1 MAEDIYEPSVTHL
14 QGKTV
19 LHNIHHVEPII
30 VKKFPKGFFDRY
42 KVVTLCCDIIH
53 INGFGFLHTI
63 SRKIMF
69 ATASMIKIEK

>member
-30 VKKFPKGFFDRY
+30 VKKLPKGFFDRY
-42 KVVTLCCDIIH
+42 KVVPP
-53 INGFGFLHTI
+53 
-63 SRKIMF
+63 SIMLL
-69 ATASMIKIEK
+69 SIMRGSIMV